1 MKQISP
7 SGAYVEISR
16 NETLFS
22 CQGGEAQLQNIHV
35 LMFISESEN
44 PAQFC
49 HPF

>member
-7 SGAYVEISR
+7 SGAYVEISH

-22 CQGGEAQLQNIHV
+22 CQGGEPQLQNIHV
-35 LMFISESEN
+35 LMFISEPGN